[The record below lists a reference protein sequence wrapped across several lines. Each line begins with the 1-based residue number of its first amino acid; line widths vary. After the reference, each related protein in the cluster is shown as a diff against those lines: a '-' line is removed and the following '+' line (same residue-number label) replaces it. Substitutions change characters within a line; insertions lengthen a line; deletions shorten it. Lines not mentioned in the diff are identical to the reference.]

1 MRELIF
7 KNLTT
12 IPSKKRD
19 ISLEEIVHR
28 NGVISTTKKRSMYFV
43 RGIHKV
49 KSKNELAEWIHI
61 RKKNGASGKKFFH
74 ILRKCSSARKEDKL
88 ICKMRGAFY
97 IVADESI
104 YNIVFVHTIKINIK
118 KEESEKCI

>member
-7 KNLTT
+7 KNLTA

-28 NGVISTTKKRSMYFV
+28 NGIISTTKKRSMYFV
-43 RGIHKV
+43 REIHKV
-49 KSKNELAEWIHI
+49 KSKKELAEWIHI
-61 RKKNGASGKKFFH
+61 RKKNGAKDKKFFH
-74 ILRKCSSARKEDKL
+74 ILRKCSSAKKEDKL
-88 ICKMRGAFY
+88 ICKMRGTFY
-97 IVADESI
+97 IVADVSI

-118 KEESEKCI
+118 NEESAKCI

>member
-19 ISLEEIVHR
+19 ISLEEIVRR
-28 NGVISTTKKRSMYFV
+28 NGVITTTKKRSMYFV
-43 RGIHKV
+43 RGVHKV
-49 KSKNELAEWIHI
+49 KSKNELAKWIDI
-61 RKKNGASGKKFFH
+61 RKKNSASSKKCFH
-74 ILRKCSSARKEDKL
+74 ILRKCSSAKKEDKL
-88 ICKMRGAFY
+88 LCKMRGDFS

-104 YNIVFVHTIKINIK
+104 YNIVFVHAIKINIK
-118 KEESEKCI
+118 KEESAKCI